1 LGRERNVKEKH
12 CSNLKRKYVWLQDL
26 DLLINGGMTV
36 DLMDQLITIWNVV
49 QQVHFAEGKEDQITW
64 KLINHG
70 EYLAAS
76 T

>member
-1 LGRERNVKEKH
+1 MSHELSKLSYKLGRERNVKEKH

-49 QQVHFAEGKEDQITW
+49 QEVHFAEREEDQIT
-64 KLINHG
+64 
-70 EYLAAS
+70 
-76 T
+76 